1 MPTKSRFEFFTLP
14 LLLGKIG
21 IEVVVGAVVGCRFP
35 SMWQI
40 HLWQLVSTITF
51 MQQSPASNPH
61 KNKLFTSSQIPSLIH
76 SITQVLVVVVK
87 GSVVVE
93 VDVVGLVAVVVAVV
107 VVAIT
112 MPMTTSI
119 IMNMVNVAVILSN
132 LHFCLSVDFVD
143 ILRKLLVEL
152 SKSN

>member
-21 IEVVVGAVVGCRFP
+21 IEAVVGAVVGCRFP

-51 MQQSPASNPH
+51 MQQSPASNPQL
-61 KNKLFTSSQIPSLIH
+61 NKLFTSSQIPSLIH

>member
-1 MPTKSRFEFFTLP
+1 
-14 LLLGKIG
+14 
-21 IEVVVGAVVGCRFP
+21 
-35 SMWQI
+35 
-40 HLWQLVSTITF
+40 

-93 VDVVGLVAVVVAVV
+93 VDIVGLVVVADVVAVV

-112 MPMTTSI
+112 MPITTSI

>member
-1 MPTKSRFEFFTLP
+1 
-14 LLLGKIG
+14 
-21 IEVVVGAVVGCRFP
+21 
-35 SMWQI
+35 
-40 HLWQLVSTITF
+40 

-61 KNKLFTSSQIPSLIH
+61 KNKLLTSSQIPSLIH

-112 MPMTTSI
+112 MPITTSI

-132 LHFCLSVDFVD
+132 LHFCLSVDFV
-143 ILRKLLVEL
+143 VVG
-152 SKSN
+152 

>member
-1 MPTKSRFEFFTLP
+1 M
-14 LLLGKIG
+14 
-21 IEVVVGAVVGCRFP
+21 GCRFP

-40 HLWQLVSTITF
+40 HLWQLVSTISF

-119 IMNMVNVAVILSN
+119 IMINIAAIFLGDFFTLLIFFKS
-132 LHFCLSVDFVD
+132 FIWKESISV
-143 ILRKLLVEL
+143 LT
-152 SKSN
+152 